1 MCTAIKFTNSYVSPL
16 LPFISL
22 KKMQIAVGNANRTSP
37 SYPKRLIFLYRL
49 RWLTTDV
56 LQVLLLQI
64 LYLTNPLFKEFR
76 DE

>member
-22 KKMQIAVGNANRTSP
+22 KKMQIGIGNANRASL
-37 SYPKRLIFLYRL
+37 SCPKILIFLSHL
-49 RWLTTDV
+49 RWFTTN
-56 LQVLLLQI
+56 LLLVLLVANTI
-64 LYLTNPLFKEFR
+64 FNKSFSEFR